1 MRKSVASIVLKV
13 MMVWLLIMYGLLLFR
28 HTLLKPVVD
37 ALRLDSKFFVGALLA
52 GSVFALLAII
62 ANALQKKDPLET
74 ATAKKNYTAVGVM
87 LSVFGIFMTA
97 LGTCYDPIM
106 ELFFGEGIRN
116 EEWYTWVGNIA
127 VTDVIC
133 LAAVMMVACKI
144 EKTPVEKHKMTFG
157 EFITCIFMN
166 SGVIGAGLILGFLME
181 SLMMR
186 LCGTMGGQ
194 AISDMMIGSD
204 DFWRILT
211 VGIGAPI
218 VEELIFRKF
227 LIDRVHKYGEGI
239 AILISGM
246 LFGLF
251 HGNFAQFFHTTGLG
265 LFLAFIYVRTGKVW
279 YTILF
284 HMVVNMSTSVI
295 SMKLV
300 NNLDYKKLY
309 QLLEMDWESPEAMEL
324 MMEMFPAA
332 LALTGWV
339 LFLIVSVIVGWVLW
353 IRYRKKLFLKKAP
366 EHVEKKKLRTA
377 FLNFGM
383 LYFLIMGIIR
393 FVSFYL

>member
-1 MRKSVASIVLKV
+1 MKRTVASIVLKV
-13 MMVWLLIMYGLLLFR
+13 MMVWLLILYGLLLFR
-28 HTLLKPVVD
+28 HTLLKSVVD

-62 ANALQKKDPLET
+62 ANALQKKDPLEE

-144 EKTPVEKHKMTFG
+144 EKTPLEKHKMTFG

-166 SGVIGAGLILGFLME
+166 SGVIGAGLILGLLME

-300 NNLDYKKLY
+300 NNLDYEKLY

-383 LYFLIMGIIR
+383 LYFLIMGFIR

>member
-1 MRKSVASIVLKV
+1 MKKSVASFVLKV
-13 MMVWLLIMYGLLLFR
+13 MMVWLLVMYSLLLFR

-37 ALRLDSKFFVGALLA
+37 AFGLDSKFFVGALLA
-52 GSVFALLAII
+52 GSVIALLAII
-62 ANALQKKDPLET
+62 ANTLQKKNLLEVT
-74 ATAKKNYTAVGVM
+74 TAKKNYTAVGVM
-87 LSVFGIFMTA
+87 MSVFGILMIV
-97 LGTCYDPIM
+97 LGTCYDPVM
-106 ELFFGEGIRN
+106 ELFFGESVRSK
-116 EEWYTWVGNIA
+116 EWYTWVGNIA

-133 LAAVMMVACKI
+133 LAAVILIACKI

-157 EFITCIFMN
+157 QLVTSLFMN
-166 SGVIGAGLILGFLME
+166 AGVIGAGMIIGLTME
-181 SLMMR
+181 SFMMQ

-194 AISDMMIGSD
+194 AVADMMVGSD

-239 AILISGM
+239 AILISGIF
-246 LFGLF
+246 FGLF
-251 HGNFAQFFHTTGLG
+251 HGNFAQFFFTTGIG

-279 YTILF
+279 YTILI

-295 SMKLV
+295 SMKLI
-300 NNLDYKKLY
+300 NNLDYEKLY
-309 QLLEMDWESPEAMEL
+309 RFLEMDMESQEAMDL
-324 MMEMFPAA
+324 LMEMAPEV

-339 LFLIVSVIVGWVLW
+339 LFLLVSVIVGWVLW
-353 IRYRKKLFLKKAP
+353 IRNRKQLFLKKAP

-377 FLNFGM
+377 FLNFDM
-383 LYFLIMGIIR
+383 LYFIIMGIIR

>member
-1 MRKSVASIVLKV
+1 MKKSVASFVLKV
-13 MMVWLLIMYGLLLFR
+13 MMVWLLVMYSLLVFRNTLF
-28 HTLLKPVVD
+28 KPVVD
-37 ALRLDSKFFVGALLA
+37 TLDLKYEFFIGALLA
-52 GSVFALLAII
+52 GAVIGFVAII
-62 ANALQKKDPLET
+62 AIALQKKNSSDVT
-74 ATAKKNYTAVGVM
+74 TAKTNYASAGVM
-87 LSVFGIFMTA
+87 LSVFGILMIT
-97 LGTCYDPIM
+97 LGPCYDPVM
-106 ELFFGEGIRN
+106 ELIFGEAIQSN
-116 EEWYTWVGNIA
+116 IWYDWVRTIA

-133 LAAVMMVACKI
+133 LTAVMLLACKI
-144 EKTPVEKHKMTFG
+144 EKTPVEKHKMTLG
-157 EFITCIFMN
+157 QFITCIFMN
-166 SGVIGAGLILGFLME
+166 SGVIGAGLILGLLME
-181 SLMMR
+181 RLMVQ

-194 AISDMMIGSD
+194 VIVDMMTGSD

-246 LFGLF
+246 FFGLF

-265 LFLAFIYVRTGKVW
+265 MFLAFIYVRTGKVW

-300 NNLDYKKLY
+300 NNLDYEKIY
-309 QLLEMDWESPEAMEL
+309 QLLMMDWESPEAMDL

-339 LFLIVSVIVGWVLW
+339 LFLVVSVIVGWVLW
-353 IRYRKKLFLKKAP
+353 IRNRKQLFLKKAP

-383 LYFLIMGIIR
+383 LFFLVMGIIR
-393 FVSFYL
+393 FVTFYV

>member
-1 MRKSVASIVLKV
+1 MRKSVASFVLKV
-13 MMVWLLIMYGLLLFR
+13 MMVWLLVMYSLLVFRNTLFE
-28 HTLLKPVVD
+28 PVVD
-37 ALRLDSKFFVGALLA
+37 TLGLDGKFFAGALLA
-52 GSVFALLAII
+52 GAVIGLVAII
-62 ANALQKKDPLET
+62 AIALQKKNSLDV
-74 ATAKKNYTAVGVM
+74 ATAKKNYASVGVM
-87 LSVFGIFMTA
+87 MSVFGILMIT
-97 LGTCYDPIM
+97 LGTCYDPVM
-106 ELFFGEGIRN
+106 ELLFGEAIQRN
-116 EEWYTWVGNIA
+116 VWYDWVRTIA

-133 LAAVMMVACKI
+133 LAAVMLLACKI
-144 EKTPVEKHKMTFG
+144 KKTPVEKHKMTLG
-157 EFITCIFMN
+157 QFITCIFMN
-166 SGVIGAGLILGFLME
+166 SGVIGAGLILGLLME
-181 SLMMR
+181 RLMVQ

-194 AISDMMIGSD
+194 VIVDMMTDSD

-218 VEELIFRKF
+218 VEELVFRKF

-246 LFGLF
+246 FFGLF

-265 LFLAFIYVRTGKVW
+265 MFLAFIYVRTGKVW

-300 NNLDYKKLY
+300 NNLDYEKLY

-339 LFLIVSVIVGWVLW
+339 LFLVVSVIVGWVLW
-353 IRYRKKLFLKKAP
+353 IRNRKQLFLKKAP
-366 EHVEKKKLRTA
+366 DHVEKKKLRTA

-383 LYFLIMGIIR
+383 LFFLIMGIIR
-393 FVSFYL
+393 FVTFYI

>member
-1 MRKSVASIVLKV
+1 MKKTVASFVLKV
-13 MMVWLLIMYGLLLFR
+13 MMVWLLVLYSLLLFR
-28 HTLLKPVVD
+28 HTFLKPVVD

-52 GSVFALLAII
+52 GSVIALLAII
-62 ANALQKKDPLET
+62 ANALQKRDPLEA
-74 ATAKKNYTAVGVM
+74 ATAKKNYAAVGVM

-97 LGTCYDPIM
+97 LGTCYDPVM
-106 ELFFGEGIRN
+106 ELFFGEAIRN

-133 LAAVMMVACKI
+133 LAAVILIACKI
-144 EKTPVEKHKMTFG
+144 KGTPVEKHKMTFG
-157 EFITCIFMN
+157 ELITCIFMN
-166 SGVIGAGLILGFLME
+166 SGVIGAGLILGLLME

-300 NNLDYKKLY
+300 NNLDYEKLY

-339 LFLIVSVIVGWVLW
+339 LFLIVSVIVGWILW
-353 IRYRKKLFLKKAP
+353 IRNRKKLFLKKAP
-366 EHVEKKKLRTA
+366 EHVEEKKLRTA